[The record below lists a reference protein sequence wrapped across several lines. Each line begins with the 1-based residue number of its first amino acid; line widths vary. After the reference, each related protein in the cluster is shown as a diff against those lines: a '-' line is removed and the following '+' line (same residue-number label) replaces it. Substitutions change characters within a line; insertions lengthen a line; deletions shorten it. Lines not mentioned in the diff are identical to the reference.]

1 MAPNCKR
8 PPWTDDELTAL
19 EEGYAAVH
27 RWEDIARSVS
37 AASGNHRST
46 NACRCRA
53 QYLTISKGGQKG
65 RVKYGDR
72 FDGDIEDMML
82 LGYSASRIAEDLG
95 TSKAWVTKRIRSAM
109 SAQLRAAWM
118 RKTTERRRQGVARAW
133 IHRAPLEK
141 DERGRFVRK
150 SA

>member
-8 PPWTDDELTAL
+8 PPWTPREMGAL
-19 EEGYAAVH
+19 EDGYHGGLTWA
-27 RWEDIARSVS
+27 EIARSVS
-37 AASGNHRST
+37 AASGNDRSP

-53 QYLTISKGGQKG
+53 QYLTISRGGQKG
-65 RVKYGDR
+65 RIKYGDR
-72 FDGDIEDMML
+72 YDGDIEDMML